1 MFRHASLVTVGMF
14 GAEGGTISMCF
25 QELESRKKDMVTHEV
40 ALKGFCIERTYITS
54 VHISLAKT
62 SCMGMPDFRER
73 AKEV

>member
-1 MFRHASLVTVGMF
+1 
-14 GAEGGTISMCF
+14 MCF